1 MRLYLRTRAHNQI
14 TSDPSEIRETCGGK
28 PRGCLVQFPL
38 YAANS
43 TCWHR
48 AAVVITPCPLSGRL
62 QKSCRQLK
70 SYLWVHS
77 KLVPLGRVSNEY
89 GLGAIARL
97 VACTLNPYQ
106 L

>member
-1 MRLYLRTRAHNQI
+1 MVGSNRA
-14 TSDPSEIRETCGGK
+14 D
-28 PRGCLVQFPL
+28 LVQFSL

-43 TCWHR
+43 TCWR
-48 AAVVITPCPLSGRL
+48 RVAVVIKPCPLSGRSEIPARL

-77 KLVPLGRVSNEY
+77 KLVPFGRVSNEY